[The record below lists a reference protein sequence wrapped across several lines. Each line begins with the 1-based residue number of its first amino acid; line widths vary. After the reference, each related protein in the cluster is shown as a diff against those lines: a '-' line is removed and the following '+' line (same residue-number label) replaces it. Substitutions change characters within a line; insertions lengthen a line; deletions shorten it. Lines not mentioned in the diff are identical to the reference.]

1 MIYMIDPLVLFSF
14 GEMFSD
20 MGFIIKLFLLVAILG
35 FLNQHIEN
43 KILKVVVALFMGYIM
58 LIVNWS
64 TFGTLYVIYA
74 VLGMGI
80 SSMFVDYFFM
90 TQGSGHADQAKA
102 GVKLKMT
109 KNQMA
114 GLPPEYG
121 LSPNDMEHMGG
132 ILEEQ
137 NNPKKKGLFG
147 RLFGGGN

>member
-1 MIYMIDPLVLFSF
+1 MDPIVLFSF
-14 GEMFSD
+14 SEVFSD

-43 KILKVVVALFMGYIM
+43 KILKVVVALFMGYVM

-90 TQGSGHADQAKA
+90 SQGSGHEAQQEAHNNLAAARKHAGMGGLPENFGLEGQEMQQELPQA
-102 GVKLKMT
+102 
-109 KNQMA
+109 NPSMA
-114 GLPPEYG
+114 G
-121 LSPNDMEHMGG
+121 HT
-132 ILEEQ
+132 Q
-137 NNPKKKGLFG
+137 NRGFFG
-147 RLFGGGN
+147 RLFGGR